1 MQRRSI
7 LFVLLAIFPLL
18 HSLFILPPAAT
29 IQAQSNLVDNRFG
42 AVEAFWAPEEAADL
56 GIGWE
61 RILFYW
67 NEIQPTGPDDWN
79 TLHVLEE
86 WLVEANAH
94 GRTITGL
101 LKNTPDWA
109 TDGET
114 FAGVPN
120 GLYLPV
126 DSPDN
131 LWAGYVRRVAAYYAP
146 LGVHHW
152 IVWNEPDISPGTFG
166 HEFAGSVQDY
176 YQMVKIAYR
185 VMKEVDP
192 EATILLAGLT
202 YWHDPGY
209 LRRFLE
215 VAVADPDGPAN
226 NYYFDVISLHV
237 YFRVETVGIIINNIW
252 AVQNDF
258 GISKPIWV
266 NETNA
271 PPNLD
276 PQWPV
281 ARPQFQVDLE
291 QQAWY
296 LIQAHA
302 LAFGAGAARVAVYKL
317 LDVHLEDGGESFG
330 LLRPDF
336 SQRPAYQA
344 YQRMVQYL
352 GGFTGPVHREQYP
365 EYFSV
370 LFTRPQGTTRV
381 LWARNNL
388 ALTVQ
393 VPAQAQTALLVDP
406 LGETSQVQAQ
416 GGRYTLHL
424 DGARCYDGDCLIGG
438 PPLFLVEGD
447 NLPPAPTATAL
458 APNPGGNTFPITMTA
473 TAVPPTLPPSP
484 TFTPSPEATATP
496 SSTVTDTPP
505 PSHTPPPTPAIT
517 PSPAGEEIAQVNT
530 VTAVPTVPNT
540 AAPTSTPTSP
550 PVEGTNMNGLWFL
563 GAGVGLAILLLV
575 GVLRRGRG

>member
-7 LFVLLAIFPLL
+7 LFVLLAILPLL
-18 HSLFILPPAAT
+18 HSLLMIPTTSPVR
-29 IQAQSNLVDNRFG
+29 AQSSVVDNRFG

-67 NEIQPTGPDDWN
+67 NEIQPAGPDDWN

-86 WLVEANAH
+86 WLDDANAH
-94 GRTITGL
+94 NRTIVGL

-131 LWAGYVRRVAAYYAP
+131 LWAGYVRRVADYYAQR
-146 LGVHHW
+146 GVHHW

-176 YQMVKIAYR
+176 YQMVKTAYR

-215 VAVADPDGPAN
+215 VAAADPDAPAN

-237 YFRVETVGIIINNIW
+237 YFRVETVGFIINNIW
-252 AVQNDF
+252 AIQNDF

-281 ARPQFQVDLE
+281 ARPQFQVDLDRL
-291 QQAWY
+291 ACCGRISASGRPTRHTRRWCNTW
-296 LIQAHA
+296 AA
-302 LAFGAGAARVAVYKL
+302 LRGRFT
-317 LDVHLEDGGESFG
+317 ESNI
-330 LLRPDF
+330 PTI
-336 SQRPAYQA
+336 SA
-344 YQRMVQYL
+344 
-352 GGFTGPVHREQYP
+352 
-365 EYFSV
+365 YFS
-370 LFTRPQGTTRV
+370 P
-381 LWARNNL
+381 
-388 ALTVQ
+388 
-393 VPAQAQTALLVDP
+393 
-406 LGETSQVQAQ
+406 
-416 GGRYTLHL
+416 GRK
-424 DGARCYDGDCLIGG
+424 A
-438 PPLFLVEGD
+438 
-447 NLPPAPTATAL
+447 
-458 APNPGGNTFPITMTA
+458 
-473 TAVPPTLPPSP
+473 
-484 TFTPSPEATATP
+484 
-496 SSTVTDTPP
+496 
-505 PSHTPPPTPAIT
+505 
-517 PSPAGEEIAQVNT
+517 
-530 VTAVPTVPNT
+530 
-540 AAPTSTPTSP
+540 
-550 PVEGTNMNGLWFL
+550 
-563 GAGVGLAILLLV
+563 
-575 GVLRRGRG
+575 RRGCCGRATIWPSRSRSRPRQKVRCW